1 MQARDGDTNA
11 RIQVEEKKLSKRVDV
26 FAHGLAKKI
35 GYDSVPWF
43 ALTEVV
49 LGIYSIL
56 TIFSMFFRPDF
67 FNVRYLASY

>member
-11 RIQVEEKKLSKRVDV
+11 RIQVEEKKLSKKVDV

-35 GYDSVPWF
+35 GYDNVPWF